1 MKKIIA
7 IFDIDKN
14 SNDSWNRYWN
24 YRWNKKIWSFI
35 EKNKY
40 NFAMFFKKINDF
52 DIETMWILKIWN
64 DIDLMIEYWIYHRNK
79 KITLNW

>member
-1 MKKIIA
+1 MKEMIA

-24 YRWNKKIWSFI
+24 YRWNQKIWSFI

-52 DIETMWILKIWN
+52 DIETMWILKVFKFE
-64 DIDLMIEYWIYHRNK
+64 MILIFWLNIEFIIEIK
-79 KITLNW
+79 K